1 MNRPF
6 FHESENDATKNE
18 TKARV
23 MVFQGGLQKKY
34 ESVDQ
39 SCVSRPFFH
48 ESENDATKHETKAR
62 VMVLQGSL
70 QEKKNLWT
78 RVA

>member
-6 FHESENDATKNE
+6 FHESEKDATKHE

-23 MVFQGGLQKKY
+23 MVLKGSLKKKNY
-34 ESVDQ
+34 ECVDP
-39 SCVSRPFFH
+39 SCVNRPFIH

-62 VMVLQGSL
+62 VMVF
-70 QEKKNLWT
+70 
-78 RVA
+78 

>member
-1 MNRPF
+1 MNLPF
-6 FHESENDATKNE
+6 FHESGKDATKHE

-23 MVFQGGLQKKY
+23 MVLKGSLQKKKNY

-39 SCVSRPFFH
+39 SWVNRPFFH

-62 VMVLQGSL
+62 VMVF
-70 QEKKNLWT
+70 
-78 RVA
+78 